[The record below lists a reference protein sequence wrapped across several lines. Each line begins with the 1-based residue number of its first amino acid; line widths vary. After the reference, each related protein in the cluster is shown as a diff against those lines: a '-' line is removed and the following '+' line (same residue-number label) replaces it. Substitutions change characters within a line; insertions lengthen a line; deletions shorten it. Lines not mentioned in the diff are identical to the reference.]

1 MNDWWIFKVLWLTWS
16 DLLWFYLRDFWFFS
30 RREIGY
36 SRHLEISPKIL
47 PSEADP
53 YILAYILLILE
64 LNLLETIILW
74 LIGCV
79 AMLQLASG
87 DSCEYFLF
95 KLLNYSLI
103 EWLHCN
109 FSASQYS
116 EECDANIFVSRA
128 QLRWLL
134 CKIFFFFLR
143 LFFASL
149 MTNA

>member
-1 MNDWWIFKVLWLTWS
+1 MQNQI
-16 DLLWFYLRDFWFFS
+16 LLLVACDVFYD
-30 RREIGY
+30 Y
-36 SRHLEISPKIL
+36 
-47 PSEADP
+47 
-53 YILAYILLILE
+53 LILE
-64 LNLLETIILW
+64 INLLETIILW

-109 FSASQYS
+109 FSVSHYS

-134 CKIFFFFLR
+134 CKIFCFFFAFSLLR
-143 LFFASL
+143 WWLMLKILFIHHSVQKTLQKIFWKYGEHVRGLSIKVIPVPYFRAK
-149 MTNA
+149 